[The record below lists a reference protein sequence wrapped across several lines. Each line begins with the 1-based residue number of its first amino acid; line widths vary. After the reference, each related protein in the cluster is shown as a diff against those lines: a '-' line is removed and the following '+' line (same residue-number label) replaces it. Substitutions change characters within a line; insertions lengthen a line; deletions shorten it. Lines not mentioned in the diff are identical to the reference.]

1 SLSLSYPY
9 PYLTLILILILS
21 LSLILI
27 LSLSLSL
34 SYPYP
39 LNPMGGLY
47 YTCVYNKALMLLSS
61 TTSFLSCSLLLWDP
75 S

>member
-1 SLSLSYPY
+1 ILILILSLSLSYPY
-9 PYLTLILILILS
+9 PYPYLI
-21 LSLILI
+21 LILI

>member
-1 SLSLSYPY
+1 SLSY
-9 PYLTLILILILS
+9 LILILILY
-21 LSLILI
+21 
-27 LSLSLSL
+27 LSLSYP
-34 SYPYP
+34 YPYP

>member
-1 SLSLSYPY
+1 VLILILSLSLSLSYPY
-9 PYLTLILILILS
+9 PYLILILI
-21 LSLILI
+21 
-27 LSLSLSL
+27 L